1 VAASLLP
8 AQPGAVAGPSSGF
21 VFDGAAQSLRPVLGV
36 PGASILGDPLSF
48 GFALTSASVAPAQDL
63 AVVSAADGS
72 LHIFRLASGAS
83 TERTVDGLSIVPER
97 VVFSP
102 SGTSAALYAAGKA
115 QILTGLP
122 DSPALAGTLD
132 LGGAPSAFALSDD
145 GAYLLYALGGSI
157 QLLGAGSNRL
167 LMSTGDGAL
176 AAFAPANHDAAVLDP
191 AGAGAVLFRD
201 LAGASVQSVLSPPD
215 DGLASPVGLAFSTDG
230 SKLILASAS
239 AQSVTAFDLQ
249 AGGRTSFACN
259 CTPTALVSMGRLL
272 RLNELDTAPL
282 WLFDYG
288 ADVPRIVFVPA
299 LAAPAAN

>member
-157 QLLGAGSNRL
+157 QLLGAVSNRL
-167 LMSTGDGAL
+167 LMSAGDGAL
-176 AAFAPANHDAAVLDP
+176 AAFCHPGDDP
-191 AGAGAVLFRD
+191 
-201 LAGASVQSVLSPPD
+201 
-215 DGLASPVGLAFSTDG
+215 PV
-230 SKLILASAS
+230 
-239 AQSVTAFDLQ
+239 
-249 AGGRTSFACN
+249 R
-259 CTPTALVSMGRLL
+259 
-272 RLNELDTAPL
+272 
-282 WLFDYG
+282 
-288 ADVPRIVFVPA
+288 
-299 LAAPAAN
+299 